1 MLHIEK
7 LFLILFLGI
16 ALSQSSMAKTNASIE
31 KAVKSSFSGVTNIEA
46 KQLILTKAQHAKIQA
61 KAKAPVRTKI
71 YRYYEIKSGAKII
84 GYGVLI
90 TRKMRTKKAT
100 VLYAFDQ
107 SGNLKFSEIMAFGEP
122 PEFKPNSQWMAQFQN
137 ASTSK
142 KLTMGKDIPTISGS
156 TLSARGISEGAR
168 VARAIYQIIL
178 K

>member
-1 MLHIEK
+1 MLQLQK
-7 LFLILFLGI
+7 LFLVLLFGI
-16 ALSQSSMAKTNASIE
+16 TLSQSSMAKTNASID
-31 KAVKSSFSGVTNIEA
+31 KAVKSSFSGVTSVDA
-46 KQLILTKAQHAKIQA
+46 KQLVLTKAQHAKIQA

-71 YRYYEIKSGAKII
+71 YRYYEIKSAAKTV
-84 GYGVLI
+84 GYAVLI

-100 VLYAFDQ
+100 VLYAFDR
-107 SGNLKFSEIMAFGEP
+107 SGKLKFTEIMAFGEP
-122 PEFKPNSQWMAQFQN
+122 PEFKPNTQWMSQFQN